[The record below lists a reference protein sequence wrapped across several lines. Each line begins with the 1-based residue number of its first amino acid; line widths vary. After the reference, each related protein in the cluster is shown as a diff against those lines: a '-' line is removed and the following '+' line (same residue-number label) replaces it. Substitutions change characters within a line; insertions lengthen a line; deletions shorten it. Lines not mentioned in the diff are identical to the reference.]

1 MKIRMRTG
9 LNTKKRVICGFD
21 LKGEYI
27 RGIEWD
33 VIAIIR
39 SSNILAYLVI
49 FDNIPGSDDAIE
61 WVQARNFEV
70 VDNEKPDHWVECLDY
85 EYRLTYYCGPK
96 ELLESDDFLFDVY
109 ENRRKAIQY
118 LNEVSGLQSNVK
130 ALKTTEECS
139 E

>member
-1 MKIRMRTG
+1 MG
-9 LNTKKRVICGFD
+9 CNSNNTQFQ
-21 LKGEYI
+21 YI
-27 RGIEWD
+27 SIP
-33 VIAIIR
+33 
-39 SSNILAYLVI
+39 VI

-70 VDNEKPDHWVECLDY
+70 VDNEKPDHWVECAWPWWRPYKKMKANLDY

>member
-1 MKIRMRTG
+1 MKA
-9 LNTKKRVICGFD
+9 N
-21 LKGEYI
+21 
-27 RGIEWD
+27 
-33 VIAIIR
+33 
-39 SSNILAYLVI
+39 
-49 FDNIPGSDDAIE
+49 
-61 WVQARNFEV
+61 
-70 VDNEKPDHWVECLDY
+70 LDY